1 MQCPSSPLTFV
12 NIMFTNV
19 LMIRSVA
26 DAETE
31 QFFTTSRTRRL
42 PQDVLK
48 RRTMRLK
55 QLSATSRIEDLRMPP
70 LNRLEAL
77 KGNRAG
83 QHSIRVNDQSRVCFR
98 FESGDAFDV
107 EIVDY
112 H

>member
-1 MQCPSSPLTFV
+1 
-12 NIMFTNV
+12 MFTNV
-19 LMIRSVA
+19 VMIRSFA

-48 RRTMRLK
+48 RATMRLK
-55 QLSATSRIEDLRMPP
+55 QLSAAARIEDLRMPP
-70 LNRLEAL
+70 SNRLEAL
-77 KGNRAG
+77 KGNHAG
-83 QHSIRVNDQSRVCFR
+83 QHSIRVNDQWRVCFR